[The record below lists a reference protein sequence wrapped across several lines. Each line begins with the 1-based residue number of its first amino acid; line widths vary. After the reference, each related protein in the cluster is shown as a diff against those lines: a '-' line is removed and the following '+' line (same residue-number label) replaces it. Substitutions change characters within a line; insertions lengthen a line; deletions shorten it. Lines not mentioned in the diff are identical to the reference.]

1 MDAGAASTGYY
12 IHRGS
17 MLMAYST
24 ALVHDWLTTIA
35 GSEKVLE
42 EMYRLYPSPIYTLLT
57 DRDALGDSPLV
68 GGDIST
74 SFIQKLPF
82 ARRKYRSYLPLFPMA
97 IEGFDL
103 SGYDVILSSS
113 HAVAKGVLKR
123 SDQLHICYCHTPMRY
138 IWDAAHQYM
147 RDAKLRGVT
156 GFIARWVLH
165 YLRIWDVISSNRV
178 DYYIANSIYVA
189 NRIRSIYRREAKVI
203 YPPVDVDS
211 FELCERKDEYYLA
224 ASRLVP
230 YKRIDIVVE
239 AFAGM
244 KNRRLL
250 VVGDGP
256 DMKRIKKIAGKN
268 RNIEILGYQPA
279 EKLGEYM
286 QRARAF
292 IFPALEDFGIM
303 PVEAQACGTPV
314 IALGRGGAAESVING
329 KTGIHFYTQ
338 EPDAVVAAIEDFERE
353 KRSFDP
359 KALRENALRFGVE
372 RFRRKYKNYVEK
384 CISEFYRN
392 RKKR

>member
-1 MDAGAASTGYY
+1 
-12 IHRGS
+12 
-17 MLMAYST
+17 MAYST

-42 EMYRLYPSPIYTLLT
+42 EMYRLYPAPIYTLLM
-57 DRDALGDSPLV
+57 DRDALGDSPLAGADV
-68 GGDIST
+68 TT
-74 SFIQKLPF
+74 SSIQKLPF

-97 IEGFDL
+97 IERFDL
-103 SGYDVILSSS
+103 SDYDVILSSS

-138 IWDAAHQYM
+138 IWDAAHQYL
-147 RDAKLRGVT
+147 RDAKLRGLT

-178 DYYIANSIYVA
+178 DYYIANSRYVA

-211 FELCERKDEYYLA
+211 FEPGTDKDDYYLA

-239 AFAGM
+239 AFTGM
-244 KNRRLL
+244 KDRRLV

-256 DMKRIKKIAGKN
+256 DMKRIKKIAGRS
-268 RNIEILGYQPA
+268 RNIDILGYQPA
-279 EKLGEYM
+279 EQLCTSM

-292 IFPALEDFGIM
+292 VFPALEDFGIV

-329 KTGIHFYTQ
+329 KTGIHFYRQ
-338 EPDAVVAAIEDFERE
+338 DPDALVAAVEEFERG

-359 KALRENALRFGVE
+359 KTLRENALKFGKE
-372 RFRRKYKNYVEK
+372 RFRREYKNYVEK

-392 RKKR
+392 HKKR